1 MKSSKEK
8 VVLVIELK
16 LLKRALVKEII
27 QVGKVGL
34 KPN

>member
-27 QVGKVGL
+27 QVGQVGL